1 MLTTKPDKASGQN
14 DIDVGEK
21 KGRWTKCGGPSS
33 LTFFQFI
40 FLLEFLLNFGH
51 ALFPF
56 SFFLRTFRVVE
67 LLARAKEKA
76 NREATRLQAE
86 RKIPEWLK
94 LEFAKFSLL
103 TAWVDELFFLSNF
116 EFRNNAVCE
125 KGG

>member
-1 MLTTKPDKASGQN
+1 M
-14 DIDVGEK
+14 
-21 KGRWTKCGGPSS
+21 
-33 LTFFQFI
+33 
-40 FLLEFLLNFGH
+40 
-51 ALFPF
+51 
-56 SFFLRTFRVVE
+56 E

-125 KGG
+125 KGGVSGTLFVITRLRRQQAKEAT